1 MIVGQVSGQFVDR
14 GIVWVVTIDGIADTV
29 VAVATDK
36 ATALH
41 WAGVKAA
48 EYLNAVE
55 VLDEGGERWNAST
68 VAEYYGYH
76 ATKLVIDGE
85 AKHHH

>member
-1 MIVGQVSGQFVDR
+1 MKTEKVPTHHSR
-14 GIVWVVTIDGIADTV
+14 GTVWVVTIDGIKYPI
-29 VAVATDK
+29 VAVGSNK

-55 VLDEGGERWNAST
+55 VLDEEGNPWNAST

-76 ATKLVIDGE
+76 TTEVEIDGE
-85 AKHHH
+85 AKYY

>member
-1 MIVGQVSGQFVDR
+1 MMTAEKVPTHHSR
-14 GIVWVVTIDGIADTV
+14 GFVWVVTIDGIKDPV
-29 VAVATDK
+29 IAVGSNEAS
-36 ATALH
+36 ALF

-55 VLDEGGERWNAST
+55 VLDEEGNPWNAST

-76 ATKLVIDGE
+76 ATELEIDGE
-85 AKHHH
+85 AKYH

>member
-14 GIVWVVTIDGIADTV
+14 GIVWVVTIDGIKYPV
-29 VAVATDK
+29 IAVGSNK

-48 EYLNAVE
+48 ESLNAVD
-55 VLDEGGERWNAST
+55 VLDEEGNPWNAST
-68 VAEYYGYH
+68 VAEYYGYN
-76 ATKLVIDGE
+76 ATEVEIDGE
-85 AKHHH
+85 AKYH

>member
-1 MIVGQVSGQFVDR
+1 METGKVSGQFLDR
-14 GIVWVVTIDGIADTV
+14 GTVWVVTIDGIKDPV
-29 VAVATDK
+29 IAVGSNQ

-55 VLDEGGERWNAST
+55 VLDEGGNRWNAST

-76 ATKLVIDGE
+76 ATELVIDGE
-85 AKHHH
+85 AKYH

>member
-1 MIVGQVSGQFVDR
+1 MIVGQVSGQFESR
-14 GIVWVVTIDGIADTV
+14 GTVWVVTIDGVKDPVIAV
-29 VAVATDK
+29 GSNQ

-55 VLDEGGERWNAST
+55 VLDEEGNRWNAST

-76 ATKLVIDGE
+76 ATELEIDGE
-85 AKHHH
+85 AKYH

>member
-1 MIVGQVSGQFVDR
+1 MESGKVSGQFLDR
-14 GIVWVVTIDGIADTV
+14 GSVWVVTIDGIGRPAI
-29 VAVATDK
+29 AVGSNK

-55 VLDEGGERWNAST
+55 VLDEEGNPWNAST

-76 ATKLVIDGE
+76 ATEVEIDGE
-85 AKHHH
+85 AHYH